1 MKPTKENILSLVA
14 QYIDDKH
21 KAKTWTAGK
30 DWVQYAGPYFDSTEY
45 LMAVNTLLDEWLALG
60 EDAVMFEKQFPTLL
74 GKSNGIVVNSG
85 SSANL
90 LMMAA
95 MMANKSWGNKYR
107 VIVPV
112 AGFPTTVNPVI
123 QLGLKPIFVDIELDT
138 LNLNLDQVE
147 EAASTSNI
155 LTFAHVLGN
164 PPNMNRVM
172 EIVNK
177 YHLTLLEDCCDALGS
192 TYDEKPLGRFG
203 RFSSCSFYPAHHM
216 TMGEGGFVA
225 CNNKQDEKVI
235 RSLREWGRGCYC
247 VGKKA
252 NLSTKGTCGCRFKD
266 WLPSL
271 PGETFDHKYVYET
284 IGYNLKP
291 MEIQCSIG
299 MAQLEKLPEI
309 HAKRRANH
317 ARLMEIFNPYQEFFH
332 LHRATPKSNPS
343 WFAFPITVRD
353 GAPFKR
359 SQFTKYMED
368 NKIQTRNYFGGNLL
382 LQPAYRNIKWEHSH
396 RSPGVY
402 ATDYPDPKL
411 LFPVATKVTTD
422 TLFLGTSPVITEEQ
436 LNYVEEK
443 VQEFFKQYGNIPSKT

>member
-1 MKPTKENILSLVA
+1 MQATKENILSLVRE
-14 QYIDDKH
+14 YISDKH

-45 LMAVNTLLDEWLALG
+45 LMAVDSLLNEWLVMG
-60 EDAVMFEKQFPTLL
+60 EDAVGFEKQFPPLL
-74 GKSNGIVVNSG
+74 GKTNGIVVNSG

-90 LMMAA
+90 IMMAA
-95 MMANKSWGNKYR
+95 MIANKPWAKKLK

-112 AGFPTTVNPVI
+112 AGFPTTVNPI
-123 QLGLKPIFVDIELDT
+123 LQLGLQARFVDIELDT

-147 EAASTSNI
+147 SIASTSNI

-164 PPNMNRVM
+164 PPNMDKVM

-192 TYDEKPLGRFG
+192 TYDDKPLGSYG

-225 CNNKQDEKVI
+225 CNNEGDEKVI

-252 NLSTKGTCGCRFKD
+252 NLSTKGSCGCRFKE

-271 PGETFDHKYVYET
+271 PGEIFDHKYVYET

-291 MEIQCSIG
+291 IELQCSIG
-299 MAQLEKLPEI
+299 LAQLEKLPEI

-317 ARLMEIFNPYQEFFH
+317 ARLKEIFTPYEEFFH
-332 LHRATPKSNPS
+332 IHKATPKSNPS

-359 SQFTKYMED
+359 SQFTRYMED

-382 LQPAYRNIKWEHSH
+382 LQPAYRHLDETHDAHKK
-396 RSPGVY
+396 
-402 ATDYPDPKL
+402 YPI
-411 LFPVATKVTTD
+411 ATKVTTD
-422 TLFLGTSPVITEEQ
+422 TLFLGTSPVITTEQ
-436 LNYVEEK
+436 LDYVQEK
-443 VQEFFKQYGNIPSKT
+443 VWEFIKSYKIIH